1 VNKDIEDALEKM
13 RVDMRQL
20 RNEVEALAT
29 QYNLRGDVMDSL
41 DQIRN
46 QIQSVIDEINEL
58 VP

>member
-1 VNKDIEDALEKM
+1 MNKDIEDALEKM

-29 QYNLRGDVMDSL
+29 QYSLRGDVVDSL
-41 DQIRN
+41 DHIHN
-46 QIQSVIDEINEL
+46 QIQKVIDEINEL